1 MSITGPPLFF
11 FVVDVF
17 TEFYNWITESELY
30 SCIFLGLWLGDI
42 LLGELIDTVFN
53 CFKGYGGWEAFLLKF
68 IFGLSVSYFLGFELN
83 EFSYGFIDEFKET
96 YWLTAKFYKSFY
108 SEGRFLN

>member
-1 MSITGPPLFF
+1 MHFSRASTSITGPLRFF

-30 SCIFLGLWLGDI
+30 SCIFLGLGLGFGDI

-53 CFKGYGGWEAFLLKF
+53 CFKGYEGWEAFLLKF
-68 IFGLSVSYFLGFELN
+68 ILGLSIFILGLSVSYFLGFELN
-83 EFSYGFIDEFKET
+83 EFSRGFISEFKET
-96 YWLTAKFYKSFY
+96 C
-108 SEGRFLN
+108 